1 MFSRG
6 QLIFGI
12 IFAIV
17 FFVIIIV
24 AYKKDAVLHKKYY
37 NGVSWILLTFIAFIA
52 GIAAIKLNLFLM
64 KFSAA
69 IWVN

>member
-37 NGVSWILLTFIAFIA
+37 NGVFWVLLAFISFIA
-52 GIAAIKLNLFLM
+52 GIAAIKFLLGY
-64 KFSAA
+64 
-69 IWVN
+69 

>member
-37 NGVSWILLTFIAFIA
+37 NGAFWILLTFIAFIA
-52 GIAAIKLNLFLM
+52 GIAAIKLLLGY
-64 KFSAA
+64 
-69 IWVN
+69 